1 MKHRPEPDIIR
12 LSNISENRFLTGQT
26 EFGVENESSPQKTF
40 SSLLF
45 SSLLFSSLLF
55 SSLLF
60 SSAARAAGEGSGR
73 GPYVQA
79 DLAYAYEHITHDYPE
94 PAGAKKGKISTVSD
108 YFRNI
113 RTHSIHP
120 RVSVGYDF
128 GGWRIA
134 ADYARYRKWND
145 SKYSVSIKELKEN
158 KGENINVAQYLK
170 TENQENG
177 SFHAV
182 SSLGLSAVYDF
193 KLNDKFKPY
202 IGARVAYGHIRHQ
215 HRSVEQ
221 ETTIVTTYL
230 QSGKPSPIIR
240 GPTPKPAHQES
251 NSIRRVGLGVIA
263 GVGFDITPNLTLDAG
278 YRYHNWGRLENTR
291 FKTHEASLGVRYRF

>member
-1 MKHRPEPDIIR
+1 MQPAKNL
-12 LSNISENRFLTGQT
+12 LSSLL
-26 EFGVENESSPQKTF
+26 F

-60 SSAARAAGEGSGR
+60 SSAAQAASEGNGR

-79 DLAYAYEHITHDYPE
+79 DLAYAYEHITRDYPDA
-94 PAGAKKGKISTVSD
+94 AGANQGKKISTVSD
-108 YFRNI
+108 YFKNI

-134 ADYARYRKWND
+134 ADYARYRKWNNN
-145 SKYSVSIKELKEN
+145 KYSVNIEN
-158 KGENINVAQYLK
+158 VQKHDNGNRIDRK

-193 KLNDKFKPY
+193 RPNDKFKPY
-202 IGARVAYGHIRHQ
+202 IGARVAYGHVRHSIDSTKKTTEFVTSAGAPGGAPTVYSPHKNTQ
-215 HRSVEQ
+215 DDHRE
-221 ETTIVTTYL
+221 
-230 QSGKPSPIIR
+230 GD
-240 GPTPKPAHQES
+240 
-251 NSIRRVGLGVIA
+251 SIRRVGLGVIA

-291 FKTHEASLGVRYRF
+291 FKTHEASLGMRYRF

>member
-1 MKHRPEPDIIR
+1 MQPAK
-12 LSNISENRFLTGQT
+12 N
-26 EFGVENESSPQKTF
+26 
-40 SSLLF
+40 
-45 SSLLFSSLLF
+45 LLFSSLLF

-60 SSAARAAGEGSGR
+60 SSAAQAAGEDGGR

-94 PAGAKKGKISTVSD
+94 PTGAKKGTTISTVSD

-134 ADYARYRKWND
+134 ADYARYRKWNNN
-145 SKYSVSIKELKEN
+145 KYSVNIKELGRNGNEN
-158 KGENINVAQYLK
+158 SGGKLNIQTQK
-170 TENQENG
+170 TEHQENG
-177 SFHAV
+177 TFHAA

-193 KLNDKFKPY
+193 RPNDKFKPY
-202 IGARVAYGHIRHQ
+202 IGVRVAYGHVRHQ
-215 HRSVEQ
+215 VRSVQQ
-221 ETTIVTTYL
+221 ETVAVTTYPNNGGAKTSVSSRMSL
-230 QSGKPSPIIR
+230 
-240 GPTPKPAHQES
+240 KPAYHENRS
-251 NSIRRVGLGVIA
+251 RRLGFGAVA
-263 GVGFDITPNLTLDAG
+263 GVGIDITPKLTLDAG

>member
-1 MKHRPEPDIIR
+1 MNPARKKPS
-12 LSNISENRFLTGQT
+12 LL
-26 EFGVENESSPQKTF
+26 F

-60 SSAARAAGEGSGR
+60 PSAAQAAGEDGGR

-79 DLAYAYEHITHDYPE
+79 DLAYAAERITHDYPE
-94 PAGAKKGKISTVSD
+94 PTGAKKGTTISTVSD

-134 ADYARYRKWND
+134 ADYARYRKWNNN
-145 SKYSVSIKELKEN
+145 KYSVNIEN
-158 KGENINVAQYLK
+158 VQKHDNGNRIDRK

-177 SFHAV
+177 TFHAV

-202 IGARVAYGHIRHQ
+202 IGMRVAYGHVRHGIDSTKKITGTLTAY
-215 HRSVEQ
+215 HGKNIKS
-221 ETTIVTTYL
+221 TTYNISPQTQNAHH
-230 QSGKPSPIIR
+230 QSD
-240 GPTPKPAHQES
+240 
-251 NSIRRVGLGVIA
+251 SIRRVGLGVIA
-263 GVGFDITPNLTLDAG
+263 GVGFDITPKLTLDAG

-291 FKTHEASLGVRYRF
+291 FKTHEASLGMRYRF

>member
-1 MKHRPEPDIIR
+1 MQPAK
-12 LSNISENRFLTGQT
+12 N
-26 EFGVENESSPQKTF
+26 
-40 SSLLF
+40 LLF

-55 SSLLF
+55 P
-60 SSAARAAGEGSGR
+60 SAAQAAGEGNGR

-79 DLAYAYEHITHDYPE
+79 DLAYAAERITHDYPK
-94 PAGAKKGKISTVSD
+94 PTDPSKGKISTVSD

-134 ADYARYRKWND
+134 ADYARYRKWNNN
-145 SKYSVSIKELKEN
+145 KYSVSIKELLRN
-158 KGENINVAQYLK
+158 KGNGNRTDQK

-177 SFHAV
+177 TFHAV

-193 KLNDKFKPY
+193 DTGSRFKPY
-202 IGARVAYGHIRHQ
+202 IGARVAYGHVRH
-215 HRSVEQ
+215 SIDSTKKTIEV
-221 ETTIVTTYL
+221 TTIPHAPNAT
-230 QSGKPSPIIR
+230 
-240 GPTPKPAHQES
+240 PTIYRVPKTQDAHQES
-251 NSIRRVGLGVIA
+251 DSISSLGFGAVA
-263 GVGFDITPNLTLDAG
+263 GVGIDITPKLTLDAG

>member
-1 MKHRPEPDIIR
+1 MQPAKN
-12 LSNISENRFLTGQT
+12 LL
-26 EFGVENESSPQKTF
+26 F

-60 SSAARAAGEGSGR
+60 SSAAQAASEDGGR

-79 DLAYAYEHITHDYPE
+79 DLAYAYEHITRDYPDA
-94 PAGAKKGKISTVSD
+94 AGANQGKKISTVSD

-145 SKYSVSIKELKEN
+145 NKYSVDIKELEN
-158 KGENINVAQYLK
+158 KNKNKRDLK

-202 IGARVAYGHIRHQ
+202 IGARVAYGHVRH
-215 HRSVEQ
+215 SIDS
-221 ETTIVTTYL
+221 TKKTAKILTSSYGN
-230 QSGKPSPIIR
+230 GKP
-240 GPTPKPAHQES
+240 TVYTEENTQNAHRES
-251 NSIRRVGLGVIA
+251 DSIRRVGLGVIA
-263 GVGFDITPNLTLDAG
+263 GVGFDITPKLTLDAG

-291 FKTHEASLGVRYRF
+291 FKTHEASLGMRYRF

>member
-1 MKHRPEPDIIR
+1 MNPARKKP
-12 LSNISENRFLTGQT
+12 
-26 EFGVENESSPQKTF
+26 

-55 SSLLF
+55 P
-60 SSAARAAGEGSGR
+60 SAAQAASEGNGR

-79 DLAYAYEHITHDYPE
+79 DLAYAAERITHDYPE
-94 PAGAKKGKISTVSD
+94 PTGAKKAQLSTVSD

-134 ADYARYRKWND
+134 ADYARYRKWNN
-145 SKYSVSIKELKEN
+145 SKYSVNTKKAREN
-158 KGENINVAQYLK
+158 KDSKKGITVTEYLK
-170 TENQENG
+170 AENQENG
-177 SFHAV
+177 TFHAA

-193 KLNDKFKPY
+193 DTGSRFKPY
-202 IGARVAYGHIRHQ
+202 AGVRVAYGHVKHQ
-215 HRSVEQ
+215 VRSVES
-221 ETTIVTTYL
+221 ETTIVLSKMKDVT
-230 QSGKPSPIIR
+230 KPGEIIK
-240 GPTPKPAHQES
+240 GPTPQPAYHES
-251 NSIRRVGLGVIA
+251 RSISSLGFGAMA
-263 GVGFDITPNLTLDAG
+263 GVGIDVAPNLTLDAG

-291 FKTHEASLGVRYRF
+291 FKTHEASLGMRYRF

>member
-1 MKHRPEPDIIR
+1 MQPAK
-12 LSNISENRFLTGQT
+12 N
-26 EFGVENESSPQKTF
+26 
-40 SSLLF
+40 
-45 SSLLFSSLLF
+45 LLFSSLLF

-60 SSAARAAGEGSGR
+60 SSAAQAASEDGGR

-79 DLAYAYEHITHDYPE
+79 DLAYAYEHITHDYPK
-94 PAGAKKGKISTVSD
+94 PTAPNKNKISTVSD

-113 RTHSIHP
+113 RTHSVHP

-134 ADYARYRKWND
+134 ADYARYRKWNN
-145 SKYSVSIKELKEN
+145 SKYSVNTKNLRTHESN
-158 KGENINVAQYLK
+158 GNRQDLK

-177 SFHAV
+177 TFHAV

-193 KLNDKFKPY
+193 DTGSRFKPY
-202 IGARVAYGHIRHQ
+202 AGVRVAYGHVKHQ
-215 HRSVEQ
+215 VHSVEK
-221 ETTIVTTYL
+221 ETTLTILAPSKGATE
-230 QSGKPSPIIR
+230 SGKIILGPIS
-240 GPTPKPAHQES
+240 KPAHHES
-251 NSIRRVGLGVIA
+251 RSISSLGFGAVA
-263 GVGFDITPNLTLDAG
+263 GVGIDITPNLTLDAG

>member
-1 MKHRPEPDIIR
+1 MQPAKN
-12 LSNISENRFLTGQT
+12 LL
-26 EFGVENESSPQKTF
+26 F

-60 SSAARAAGEGSGR
+60 SSAAQAASEDGGR

-79 DLAYAYEHITHDYPE
+79 DLAYAAERITHDYPE
-94 PAGAKKGKISTVSD
+94 PTAPNKNKISTVSD

-134 ADYARYRKWND
+134 ADYARYRKWNNN
-145 SKYSVSIKELKEN
+145 KYSVNTKLVKIGGDERLRNE
-158 KGENINVAQYLK
+158 QTLK
-170 TENQENG
+170 TEHQENG
-177 SFHAV
+177 TFHAV
-182 SSLGLSAVYDF
+182 SSLGLSTIYDF
-193 KLNDKFKPY
+193 DTGSRFKPY
-202 IGARVAYGHIRHQ
+202 IGMRVAYGHVRHQ
-215 HRSVEQ
+215 VRSVEQ
-221 ETTIVTTYL
+221 ETEIVTTYPKKGAL
-230 QSGKPSPIIR
+230 SHIPGA
-240 GPTPKPAHQES
+240 PTKKPAHHES
-251 NSIRRVGLGVIA
+251 RSISSLGFGAVA
-263 GVGFDITPNLTLDAG
+263 GVGIDITPNLTLDAG

>member
-1 MKHRPEPDIIR
+1 MQPPK
-12 LSNISENRFLTGQT
+12 N
-26 EFGVENESSPQKTF
+26 
-40 SSLLF
+40 
-45 SSLLFSSLLF
+45 LLFSSLLF

-60 SSAARAAGEGSGR
+60 SSAAQAAGEDHGR

-79 DLAYAYEHITHDYPE
+79 DLAYAYEHITRDYPDA
-94 PAGAKKGKISTVSD
+94 AGLEKGKKISTVSD

-134 ADYARYRKWND
+134 ADYARYRKWNN
-145 SKYSVSIKELKEN
+145 SKYSVNTKELEN
-158 KGENINVAQYLK
+158 KNKNKRDLK

-202 IGARVAYGHIRHQ
+202 IGARVAYGHVRH
-215 HRSVEQ
+215 SIDS
-221 ETTIVTTYL
+221 TKKTAKILTSSYGN
-230 QSGKPSPIIR
+230 GKP
-240 GPTPKPAHQES
+240 TVYTEENTQNAHRES
-251 NSIRRVGLGVIA
+251 DSIRRVGLGVIA
-263 GVGFDITPNLTLDAG
+263 GVGFGITPKLTLDAG

>member
-1 MKHRPEPDIIR
+1 M
-12 LSNISENRFLTGQT
+12 Q
-26 EFGVENESSPQKTF
+26 PQKT
-40 SSLLF
+40 
-45 SSLLFSSLLF
+45 SLLF

-60 SSAARAAGEGSGR
+60 SSAAQAASEGNGR

-79 DLAYAYEHITHDYPE
+79 DLAYAAERITHDYPK
-94 PAGAKKGKISTVSD
+94 PTDPSKGKISTVSD

-134 ADYARYRKWND
+134 ADYARYRKWNN
-145 SKYSVSIKELKEN
+145 SKYSVSIKELKNNN
-158 KGENINVAQYLK
+158 KKK

-202 IGARVAYGHIRHQ
+202 IGARVAYGHVRHSIDSTKKITAGAGGAGSPV
-215 HRSVEQ
+215 R
-221 ETTIVTTYL
+221 
-230 QSGKPSPIIR
+230 PSYKS
-240 GPTPKPAHQES
+240 TQDAHHQS

-263 GVGFDITPNLTLDAG
+263 GVGFDITPKLTLDTG
-278 YRYHNWGRLENTR
+278 
-291 FKTHEASLGVRYRF
+291 

>member
-1 MKHRPEPDIIR
+1 GK
-12 LSNISENRFLTGQT
+12 N
-26 EFGVENESSPQKTF
+26 
-40 SSLLF
+40 
-45 SSLLFSSLLF
+45 
-55 SSLLF
+55 
-60 SSAARAAGEGSGR
+60 
-73 GPYVQA
+73 
-79 DLAYAYEHITHDYPE
+79 
-94 PAGAKKGKISTVSD
+94 KISTVSD

-134 ADYARYRKWND
+134 ADYARYRKWNNN
-145 SKYSVSIKELKEN
+145 KYSVSIKKLQNQYN
-158 KGENINVAQYLK
+158 KK

-177 SFHAV
+177 TFHAA

-202 IGARVAYGHIRHQ
+202 IGARVAYGHVRH
-215 HRSVEQ
+215 SISTKK
-221 ETTIVTTYL
+221 TTEFLTVARNRVTVPGTYKV
-230 QSGKPSPIIR
+230 ST
-240 GPTPKPAHQES
+240 TPGAHQES

>member
-1 MKHRPEPDIIR
+1 MNPARKKPS
-12 LSNISENRFLTGQT
+12 LL
-26 EFGVENESSPQKTF
+26 F

-60 SSAARAAGEGSGR
+60 SSAAQAASEDDGR

-79 DLAYAYEHITHDYPE
+79 DLAYAAERITHDYPQ
-94 PAGAKKGKISTVSD
+94 ATGANNTSTVSD

-134 ADYARYRKWND
+134 ADYASYRKWKESNY
-145 SKYSVSIKELKEN
+145 SKKVTEFKHENGNKKED
-158 KGENINVAQYLK
+158 K
-170 TENQENG
+170 TEHQGNG
-177 SFHAV
+177 SFHAA
-182 SSLGLSAVYDF
+182 SSLGLSAIYDF

-202 IGARVAYGHIRHQ
+202 IGARVAYGHVKHQ
-215 HRSVEQ
+215 VHSVESK
-221 ETTIVTTYL
+221 TTTVT
-230 QSGKPSPIIR
+230 SKGGGPIPQ
-240 GPTPKPAHQES
+240 GPTPKLPHHES
-251 NSIRRVGLGVIA
+251 RSISSLGFGAVA
-263 GVGFDITPNLTLDAG
+263 GVGIDITPNLTLDAG

-291 FKTHEASLGVRYRF
+291 FKTHEVSLGMRYHF

>member
-1 MKHRPEPDIIR
+1 MNPAPK
-12 LSNISENRFLTGQT
+12 N
-26 EFGVENESSPQKTF
+26 
-40 SSLLF
+40 F

-60 SSAARAAGEGSGR
+60 SSAAQAASEGNGR

-79 DLAYAYEHITHDYPE
+79 DLAYAYEHITRDYPDA
-94 PAGAKKGKISTVSD
+94 AGLEKGKKISTVSD

-134 ADYARYRKWND
+134 ADYARYRKWNNN
-145 SKYSVSIKELKEN
+145 KYSVSIKKLRSRYN
-158 KGENINVAQYLK
+158 KK

-177 SFHAV
+177 TFHAV

-202 IGARVAYGHIRHQ
+202 IGARVAYGHVRHSIDSTKKTTGFLTTAGA
-215 HRSVEQ
+215 RSAAPTV
-221 ETTIVTTYL
+221 Y
-230 QSGKPSPIIR
+230 SPYKN
-240 GPTPKPAHQES
+240 TQDAHQES

-263 GVGFDITPNLTLDAG
+263 GVGFDITPKLTLDAG

-291 FKTHEASLGVRYRF
+291 FKTHEASLGMRYRF

>member
-1 MKHRPEPDIIR
+1 MQPPKN
-12 LSNISENRFLTGQT
+12 LL
-26 EFGVENESSPQKTF
+26 F

-60 SSAARAAGEGSGR
+60 PSAAQAASEDGGR

-79 DLAYAYEHITHDYPE
+79 DLAYAYEHITRDYPE
-94 PAGAKKGKISTVSD
+94 ATGANQGKKISTVSD

-145 SKYSVSIKELKEN
+145 NKYSVDIKELEN
-158 KGENINVAQYLK
+158 KNKNKRDLK

-202 IGARVAYGHIRHQ
+202 IGARVAYGHVRH
-215 HRSVEQ
+215 SIDS
-221 ETTIVTTYL
+221 TKKTAKILTSSYGN
-230 QSGKPSPIIR
+230 GKP
-240 GPTPKPAHQES
+240 TVYTEENTQNAHRES
-251 NSIRRVGLGVIA
+251 DSIRRVGLGVIA
-263 GVGFDITPNLTLDAG
+263 GVGFGITPKLTLDAG

>member
-1 MKHRPEPDIIR
+1 MNPAPKKP
-12 LSNISENRFLTGQT
+12 
-26 EFGVENESSPQKTF
+26 
-40 SSLLF
+40 
-45 SSLLFSSLLF
+45 SLLFSSLLF

-60 SSAARAAGEGSGR
+60 SSAAQAASEGNGR

-94 PAGAKKGKISTVSD
+94 PTDPSKGKISTVSD

-134 ADYARYRKWND
+134 ADYARYRKWNN
-145 SKYSVSIKELKEN
+145 SKYSVSIKELKNNNN
-158 KGENINVAQYLK
+158 KKK

-202 IGARVAYGHIRHQ
+202 IGARVAYGHVRH
-215 HRSVEQ
+215 SISTKK
-221 ETTIVTTYL
+221 TTEFLTVAGARVTVPGTYKV
-230 QSGKPSPIIR
+230 ST
-240 GPTPKPAHQES
+240 TPGAHQES

-263 GVGFDITPNLTLDAG
+263 
-278 YRYHNWGRLENTR
+278 
-291 FKTHEASLGVRYRF
+291 